1 MRRAFARIRRSRRG
15 VTLIEMLVV
24 VTIISVFLLVVGP
37 RLLGQAD
44 KGKVVAARQQIASF
58 EQALASYKLEVGT
71 YPTTEMGFRAL
82 REKPATANN
91 WGGPYLSKELPKDPW
106 GNDYLYKFPGDHGD
120 QPDIVCLGADGQPGG
135 EGINADIVSWKN

>member
-1 MRRAFARIRRSRRG
+1 MRRAFRERRATRRG

-44 KGKVVAARQQIASF
+44 KGKAVAARQQIASF
-58 EQALASYKLEVGT
+58 SQALASYKLEVGT

-82 REKPATANN
+82 RERPANANN
-91 WGGPYLSKELPKDPW
+91 WGGPYLSKEIPKDPW
-106 GNDYLYKFPGDHGD
+106 GNDFLYKFPGDHGD
-120 QPDIVCLGADGQPGG
+120 EPDIVCLGADGQVGG
-135 EGINADIVSWKN
+135 EGINGDIVSWKN

>member
-1 MRRAFARIRRSRRG
+1 MRTLRTTQRARRG

-44 KGKVVAARQQIASF
+44 KGKVVAARQQIASL
-58 EQALASYKLEVGT
+58 EQALASYKLETGNF
-71 YPTTEMGFRAL
+71 PTTEQGLRAL
-82 REKPATANN
+82 REKPANVNN
-91 WGGPYLSKELPKDPW
+91 WGGPYLSKDLPKDAW
-106 GNDYLYKFPGDHGD
+106 GNDFLYKFPGDHGD

-135 EGINADIVSWKN
+135 EGIAADIVSWKN